1 MLIALRIIGLA
12 VVIALAV
19 TVAAW
24 LITRERR
31 WLRAA
36 WLIFKYGVFGLV
48 FVLLLFAGEALWRGA

>member
-19 TVAAW
+19 TMVAW
-24 LITRERR
+24 LVTRERR

-36 WLIFKYGVFGLV
+36 WLIFKYAVYGLV
-48 FVLLLFAGEALWRGA
+48 VVLLLFAGEALWRGA